1 MISLGHGIAV
11 EAADLLEVGELG
23 NFHAVAPHFPA
34 ETPGAERR
42 AFPIVFDKT
51 NVVQRRIDPDRLE
64 AREIELLDIRR
75 RRLHD
80 DLKLVIVLQ
89 PVRVFAITAVFGAA
103 RRLHVGG
110 RPRFWPEGAQRRC
123 RVERAGADFHVVGL
137 EDDAAFGAP
146 KALQRQDQV
155 LKSLPWTQR
164 GRACGL
170 C

>member
-1 MISLGHGIAV
+1 MPMASR
-11 EAADLLEVGELG
+11 
-23 NFHAVAPHFPA
+23 
-34 ETPGAERR
+34 T
-42 AFPIVFDKT
+42 
-51 NVVQRRIDPDRLE
+51 
-64 AREIELLDIRR
+64 REIELLDVRR

-80 DLKLVIVLQ
+80 DLELVIVLQ
-89 PVRVFAITAVFGAA
+89 PVRVFAVAAVFRAA

-110 RPRFWPEGAQRRC
+110 RPRFRPERAQRR
-123 RVERAGADFHVVGL
+123 RRMERAGADFHVVGL

-146 KALQRQDQV
+146 KTLQRQDQV